1 MRLFI
6 GISICP
12 EVVNHLSRLLDRLRP
27 TAHIKWSP
35 VYNLHIT
42 TKFVGEWP
50 EDRVQ
55 ELIDRLRSMAP
66 RKPIEIAVNGLGWMP
81 NPHHPSVLFAAV
93 HAPDSLAALAKSI
106 GEELQSI
113 GVPADTRTFF
123 PHITLARIS
132 EPHPLVELKHAIA
145 TLASVD
151 FGSFTAG
158 RFHLFH
164 NCRGPAGSVYT
175 HLADFPLTEK

>member
-1 MRLFI
+1 MRLFT

-12 EVVNHLSRLLDRLRP
+12 DVVNHLSRLLDHLRP

-42 TKFVGEWP
+42 TKFIGEWP
-50 EDRVQ
+50 ENRVQ
-55 ELIDRLRSMAP
+55 ELIDRFRSMP
-66 RKPIEIAVNGLGWMP
+66 RHSPIEIAVDGLGWMP

-93 HAPDSLAALAKSI
+93 HATESLAALAKSI
-106 GEELQSI
+106 GEELQSL
-113 GVPADTRTFF
+113 GAAADTRPFF
-123 PHITLARIS
+123 PHITLARIK

-145 TLASVD
+145 SLPSVD

-164 NCRGPAGSVYT
+164 SCRGPACSVYT